1 MLEVWSQGVGRGMLS
16 LTSLMHACIVAQS
29 HPALCIPIDCNLPC
43 SSVWDSPSK
52 NIAVGVGG
60 WREGRGWNL
69 PLQPSGK
76 VSELL
81 LWWAQV
87 WFLVGELFLMA
98 RGVVKKKK
106 KTKPGDFPGGAV
118 VKNLGFHG
126 RGYRFD
132 SWLGNQVTA
141 MLCNVTPK

>member
-1 MLEVWSQGVGRGMLS
+1 M
-16 LTSLMHACIVAQS
+16 
-29 HPALCIPIDCNLPC
+29 
-43 SSVWDSPSK
+43 
-52 NIAVGVGG
+52 
-60 WREGRGWNL
+60 WNL

-76 VSELL
+76 VSDLI

-87 WFLVGELFLMA
+87 LLLVGELFLMA
-98 RGVVKKKK
+98 RGVVKKKN
-106 KTKPGDFPGGAV
+106 KPGDFPGGPV

-141 MLCNVTPK
+141 MQCNVTQK